1 MNNISIAIE
10 LLLILKTCKRISKQ
24 ELANRLNIST
34 KMVQRLKN
42 QLQLVGY
49 NICEYNGRY
58 GGYELIDSSFFP
70 FPSLDSEQLSALK
83 NAYSYLVNL
92 KNPFLNNDF
101 FIAYQKI
108 IANNKKDVS
117 DITYIVKNHNAI
129 DPHLLNMY
137 INILNNAIIK
147 KQRVEIEYLNI
158 EKNVI
163 HNYVLEPYY
172 LFVVDNSWYMIAIK
186 KFELNARVYKLD
198 RIKNINSLDQIYNV
212 QNVNIESFINNH
224 GFKIDTEFLVKLLI
238 TDANYLKE
246 IVISDSQK
254 IISIS
259 DNQFILEGIFYN
271 KKSIQGFVATY
282 SMNIK
287 VLSPKWLVDYHI
299 NLAQKIFESYR

>member
-10 LLLILKTCKRISKQ
+10 LLLILKTCKRISKK
-24 ELANRLNIST
+24 ELANRLSIST

-70 FPSLDSEQLSALK
+70 FPNLDSNQLNALK
-83 NAYSYLVNL
+83 NAFSYLVSL
-92 KNPFLNNDF
+92 KNPFLNSDF
-101 FIAYQKI
+101 FSGYQKI
-108 IANNKKDVS
+108 IANDKKDVS
-117 DITYIVKNHNAI
+117 DITYVIKNHNAM
-129 DPHLLNMY
+129 DSNLLNMY

-147 KQRVEIEYLNI
+147 RQRVEIKYLNI
-158 EKNVI
+158 DKNKI
-163 HNYVLEPYY
+163 NNYVLEPYY

-186 KFELNARVYKLD
+186 KFESNARVYKLD
-198 RIKNINSLDQIYNV
+198 RIQNINHLDQTYHL
-212 QNVNIESFINNH
+212 QSVNIDSFINQH
-224 GFKIDTEFLVKLLI
+224 GFKIDKEFLVRLLI

-246 IVISDSQK
+246 IVISDNQK

-259 DNQFILEGIFYN
+259 DNQFIFEGLFYN
-271 KKSIQGFVATY
+271 KKSIQGFVSTY

-287 VLSPKWLVDYHI
+287 VLSPKWLIDYHI
-299 NLAQKIFESYR
+299 DVAKKIFESYH